1 MRFFIVTMSHP
12 DGDGWNRHLAAHVAY
27 LTGLVAAGHLRASG
41 RLIGTKLRSGFL
53 IFTVPDRAAVETL
66 VAADPFAIE
75 GLIETVTIIEWDP
88 LFGAFATESTG
99 HLPELAVSP
108 GAGA

>member
-27 LTGLVAAGHLRASG
+27 LKGLVAAGSLRASG

-53 IFTVPDRAAVETL
+53 IFTVPDRAAVEAL
-66 VAADPFAIE
+66 VAADPFAVE
-75 GLIETVTIIEWDP
+75 GLIETLTIIEWDP
-88 LFGAFATESTG
+88 LFGAFAAESTG